1 MCETLKRTDDMVNN
15 YLKSREINRLE
26 KSWDIRLSKLSGRGI
41 FATRDIYPGEV
52 ILVDSPIIIGP
63 RARSDSSEIC
73 VNCYKRDDLVK
84 CSKKCGL
91 PVCSVKCENSDTHK
105 KECRLI
111 NTWKKEDSDYSNVTS
126 ELLRCL
132 TPIRSLFLNENDK
145 NLVKLLK
152 SHSDPKHG
160 FEVDILK
167 EKFNFTLGED
177 EEIFLRFVCSV
188 LDANAF
194 EVVVGNETRQSALR
208 GLYPLSS
215 LVNHNCSPNTT
226 HIFDNKQRMIV
237 RATVFIAKDTEI
249 FHSYVRIIWGTLTRR
264 YLLYLT
270 KHFACDC
277 ERCRDPSEFGG
288 NLSGLKC
295 QSCSSVALPVEPLQ
309 LKCDWKCTSCGQ
321 IIPENRIALIFSVLG
336 SRVQN
341 IDEANN
347 VEEMFKFLDE
357 KLAQLVAP
365 TNQIAVELKYKLVW
379 ILGYSPGY
387 LWKELSLE
395 YLERKE
401 AICRELLE
409 LLSRIKVGQCK
420 MRGLL
425 LYELYLCQQ
434 EKERRGLTEPIEINN
449 NEDESKSYNTKRD
462 MKNMFD
468 EAVDILTFDVGA
480 AEEIKNNWKK
490 ADVFD
495 L

>member
-1 MCETLKRTDDMVNN
+1 MCESVKRTDNMVNN
-15 YLKSREINRLE
+15 YLKSREIIRNE
-26 KSWDIRLSKLSGRGI
+26 KSWDIRMSKLGGRGI
-41 FATRDIYPGEV
+41 FATRDINPGEV
-52 ILVDSPIIIGP
+52 IFVDSPIIIGP

-73 VNCYKRDDLVK
+73 VNCYRRDDLVK

-91 PVCSVKCENSDTHK
+91 PVCSVECENSETHK
-105 KECRLI
+105 KECCLL
-111 NTWKKEDSDYSNVTS
+111 NSWKKEDSDYSDLTG

-132 TPIRSLFLNENDK
+132 TPVRSLFLNENDR

-160 FEVDILK
+160 FEVDLLK
-167 EKFNFTLGED
+167 EKFNFRLSED

-194 EVVVGNETRQSALR
+194 EVVVGNETKQSALR

-215 LVNHNCSPNTT
+215 LANHNCSPNTA

-237 RATVFIAKDTEI
+237 RAAVFIAKDAEI
-249 FHSYVRIIWGTLTRR
+249 FHSYVRIVWGTLTRR

-270 KHFACDC
+270 KHFACGC
-277 ERCRDPSEFGG
+277 ERCCDPSEFGG
-288 NLSGLKC
+288 KLSGLKC
-295 QSCSSVALPVEPLQ
+295 QGCPGIALPVEPLQ
-309 LKCDWKCTSCGQ
+309 LKCNW
-321 IIPENRIALIFSVLG
+321 EW

-341 IDEANN
+341 IDEAND
-347 VEEMFKFLDE
+347 VQEMFKFLDE
-357 KLAQLVAP
+357 KLSQLVPP

-379 ILGYSPGY
+379 RLGYRPGY

-409 LLSRIKVGQCK
+409 LLSRLKVGQCK

-425 LYELYLCQQ
+425 LYELYLCLQ
-434 EKERRGLTEPIEINN
+434 EKQRRGLNESIEINNN
-449 NEDESKSYNTKRD
+449 NEDESEICNTKNE
-462 MKNMFD
+462 MKTIFD
-468 EAVDILTFDVGA
+468 EAVDISTFDVGA
-480 AEEIKNNWKK
+480 SQELKNNWKK